1 MQRPKLDEMSPPEI
15 DDRLRQPLD
24 DEERILMDPDTWDWD
39 TILEGTPNTDP
50 HAIFEVRLSLDELA
64 QVEPA
69 AIAKGMTVTAF
80 LKHAA
85 LRTARLNAA
94 Q

>member
-1 MQRPKLDEMSPPEI
+1 MQRPKLDEMISPDI

-39 TILEGTPNTDP
+39 TVVEGTPNPDP
-50 HAIFEVRLSLDELA
+50 HPIFEVRLSLDELA

-85 LRTARLNAA
+85 LRTARLSTAR
-94 Q
+94 